1 MVIINPIYMSKL
13 SKIFPEISNQK
24 IEVLTYF
31 VYGMSI
37 KDIAYYKGVSVQ
49 AVSKNL
55 RELCDVYAVPTAD
68 MLKTVY
74 SVRLDLFNHLH
85 FSLEEC
91 P

>member
-1 MVIINPIYMSKL
+1 MVIINPIFMSKL
-13 SKIFPEISNQK
+13 CKVFPEISGQK
-24 IEVLTYF
+24 IEILTFF
-31 VYGMSI
+31 VYGMST

-49 AVSKNL
+49 AISKHL

-74 SVRLDLFNHLH
+74 TVRLDLFNHLH
-85 FSLEEC
+85 FSVEEC

>member
-1 MVIINPIYMSKL
+1 MVIIDPIFMSKL
-13 SKIFPEISNQK
+13 SKIFPEISIQK
-24 IEVLTYF
+24 IEVLTFF
-31 VYGMSI
+31 VYGMST

-49 AVSKNL
+49 AISKSL

-74 SVRLDLFNHLH
+74 TVRLDLFNHLH
-85 FSLEEC
+85 FSIEEC